1 MITDKDIAKLKK
13 VFATKDDLKNF
24 ATKDDLKEIRQEINR
39 FTTKDDLQNLK
50 KDLRKDM
57 RESFTKLIEMMTD
70 GTTRILQKLDDR
82 NDEIKGQRIQIG
94 DHENRIEEIENKVFP
109 QT

>member
-57 RESFTKLIEMMTD
+57 RESFTKLIEMM
-70 GTTRILQKLDDR
+70 KS
-82 NDEIKGQRIQIG
+82 
-94 DHENRIEEIENKVFP
+94 KVNEFKSV
-109 QT
+109 TMKIVLKK